1 MKNFSL
7 QLAERRAQSLYRQ
20 RRVLESP
27 TAPEITL
34 EGKKILQFCSN
45 DYLGFAN
52 HPKVIEAF
60 IATAR
65 KYGVGAGA
73 AHLVTGHRFPHH
85 ALEEELAEY
94 IDRPRVL
101 LFSTGYMANLGV
113 TDVLVGRRDQ
123 VYEDRLNHASLVDAA
138 RYSGATLVRYP
149 HLNISALEKQL
160 ACAPAQGE
168 RLISTDAVFSMD
180 GDLAPLPEL
189 AKLAQ
194 RYNAWLMVDDAHGFG
209 VLGDGKGTLKQYG
222 LGLEEVPILI
232 ATFGKALGTFG
243 AFAAG
248 SEELIETLIQ
258 EARTY
263 IYTTAV
269 PPAVAEA
276 TRVALRLLTEEAWR
290 REHLFKLIRRFRA
303 GIADLEIPQTS
314 FTDSQTPIQPILLGS
329 AERAVAISSLLLEQ
343 NILVSAIR
351 PPTVPQGTARLRI
364 TLSAAHTEEQIDRLL
379 ETLRTVLLH
388 GQSQR

>member
-1 MKNFSL
+1 MQNFS
-7 QLAERRAQSLYRQ
+7 QKLAKRHAQSLYRQ
-20 RRVLESP
+20 RRVLENL
-27 TAPEITL
+27 TGPEVTL
-34 EGKKILQFCSN
+34 AGKKILQFCSN
-45 DYLGFAN
+45 DYLGLAN

-60 IATAR
+60 VASAR
-65 KYGVGAGA
+65 EYGVGAGA

-94 IDRPRVL
+94 TDRPRVL

-123 VYEDRLNHASLVDAA
+123 IYEDRLNHASLLDAA
-138 RYSGATLVRYP
+138 RYSEATLFRYP
-149 HLNISALEKQL
+149 HLDVSTLKNQL
-160 ACAPAQGE
+160 VHAPAQGK

-194 RYNAWLMVDDAHGFG
+194 HHDAWLMVDDAHGFG
-209 VLGDGKGTLKQYG
+209 VLGCGKGTLKQCG
-222 LGLEEVPILI
+222 LSLEEVPILM

-243 AFAAG
+243 AFVAG
-248 SEELIETLIQ
+248 SEELIEMLIQ

-263 IYTTAV
+263 IYTTAT

-276 TRVALRLLTEEAWR
+276 TRVSLRLLTEEPWR
-290 REHLFKLIRRFRA
+290 GEHLFKLIRRFRA
-303 GIADLEIPQTS
+303 GTANLDLPSTS

-329 AERAVAISSLLLEQ
+329 AERAVAISSLLLEK

-364 TLSAAHTEEQIDRLL
+364 TLSAAHTEEQVDRLL

-388 GQSQR
+388 GQS